1 MTDYVETS
9 MAAVFLNQV
18 EKYGEKACVAYKE
31 DGQYTDISWN
41 RMGDMVKDLASFLI
55 SSGIRK
61 GDKIAIFSPNR
72 YEWWVSDL
80 AVLSIGAV
88 DVPVYATNSAEEA
101 FYMLDHSGARACFVS
116 GQEHLEKVLQTK
128 DRLPDLEF
136 IVVYDS
142 VKHSR
147 DNVVAFADALEKCRV
162 EDTRVEFNNRIGSI
176 KPSDLATIIY
186 TSGTTGLNKGVMLS
200 HNNLVSNIRQ
210 ILEVREILKKNEEL
224 FLSFL
229 PLSHVLERTAG
240 YYLPVSIGAKVA
252 FAEDFS
258 KLQQNMAEVRPTV
271 IISVPRLYEKVRA
284 GILTKVSRAPRF
296 KKALFNWAARRASE
310 NLPYVCSNSQRK
322 GLFALKYHLADRLIF
337 SKLKKTL
344 GLDRLRIAV
353 SGGGPLSVSDA
364 EFFLGME
371 IIVLEGFGLTE
382 TTPVTHVNRP
392 WLIKPGTVGPPVKD
406 TTVKLSEEG
415 EILFKGPQVMLG
427 YYKDE
432 EGTREAFT
440 KDGFFR
446 SGDIGAI
453 DEGGYLSITG
463 RMKDIIITSGGK
475 NISPQLIEN
484 SLMDSKFIG
493 QVSIIG
499 DRRKFLSALVIPAFD
514 ELRPWAQ
521 AEEVLFRDNE
531 QLIQDDKVV
540 DLFEKEIAECTRH
553 LSQVEKIKKF
563 RILPTEWS
571 QQSGELTPTLK
582 IKKGVV
588 EEKYKELIE
597 EMYNPDF
604 QEA

>member
-1 MTDYVETS
+1 MTDYDETS

-18 EKYGEKACVAYKE
+18 EKYGERACVAFKE

-41 RMGDMVKDLASFLI
+41 RMGDMVRNLAAFLI
-55 SSGIRK
+55 SMGIRK
-61 GDKIAIFSPNR
+61 GDIVAIFSPNR

-80 AVLSIGAV
+80 AVLSIGAA

-101 FYMLDHSGARACFVS
+101 FYMLDHSGARACFVG
-116 GQEHLEKVLQTK
+116 GQEHLEKILQAK
-128 DRLPDLEF
+128 GRLPNLEF

-142 VKHSR
+142 VKHSS
-147 DNVVAFADALEKCRV
+147 DNVVTFADALEKGRV
-162 EDTRVEFNNRIGSI
+162 EDTRDEFNNRIGSI

-200 HNNLVSNIRQ
+200 HNNLISNIRQ
-210 ILEVREILKKNEEL
+210 ILEIREILKDEEL

-229 PLSHVLERTAG
+229 PLSHVLERTVG

-258 KLQQNMAEVRPTV
+258 KLQQNLTEVRPTV

-284 GILTKVSRAPRF
+284 GILSKVNEAAPF
-296 KKALFNWAARRASE
+296 KKALFNWAVRLASE
-310 NLPYVCSNSQRK
+310 NLPYVCSKRQRK
-322 GLFALKYHLADRLIF
+322 GLFALKYHFADRLIF

-344 GLDRLRIAV
+344 GMDRLRLTV

-415 EILFKGPQVMLG
+415 EILFKGPQVMMG
-427 YYKDE
+427 YYKDKK
-432 EGTREAFT
+432 GTREVFT
-440 KDGFFR
+440 EDGFFR

-453 DEGGYLSITG
+453 DEDGYLSITG
-463 RMKDIIITSGGK
+463 RIKDIIITSGGK
-475 NISPQLIEN
+475 NISPQVIEN
-484 SLMDSKFIG
+484 SLKDSRFIE

-499 DRRKFLSALVIPAFD
+499 DRRKFLSALIIPAFD

-521 AEEVLFRDNE
+521 ECGVAFRDNE
-531 QLIQDDKVV
+531 ELIQNDEVIN
-540 DLFEKEIAECTRH
+540 LYEKEFERCTRH
-553 LSQVEKIKKF
+553 LSRVERIKKF
-563 RILPTEWS
+563 RLLSTEWS
-571 QQSGELTPTLK
+571 QQTGELTPTLK
-582 IKKGVV
+582 IKRNVV
-588 EEKYKELIE
+588 EEKYRELIE
-597 EMYNPDF
+597 EMYPPDF
-604 QEA
+604 REA

>member
-1 MTDYVETS
+1 
-9 MAAVFLNQV
+9 
-18 EKYGEKACVAYKE
+18 
-31 DGQYTDISWN
+31 
-41 RMGDMVKDLASFLI
+41 
-55 SSGIRK
+55 
-61 GDKIAIFSPNR
+61 
-72 YEWWVSDL
+72 
-80 AVLSIGAV
+80 
-88 DVPVYATNSAEEA
+88 
-101 FYMLDHSGARACFVS
+101 
-116 GQEHLEKVLQTK
+116 
-128 DRLPDLEF
+128 
-136 IVVYDS
+136 
-142 VKHSR
+142 
-147 DNVVAFADALEKCRV
+147 
-162 EDTRVEFNNRIGSI
+162 
-176 KPSDLATIIY
+176 
-186 TSGTTGLNKGVMLS
+186 
-200 HNNLVSNIRQ
+200 
-210 ILEVREILKKNEEL
+210 
-224 FLSFL
+224 
-229 PLSHVLERTAG
+229 
-240 YYLPVSIGAKVA
+240 
-252 FAEDFS
+252 
-258 KLQQNMAEVRPTV
+258 
-271 IISVPRLYEKVRA
+271 
-284 GILTKVSRAPRF
+284 
-296 KKALFNWAARRASE
+296 
-310 NLPYVCSNSQRK
+310 
-322 GLFALKYHLADRLIF
+322 LKYHLADRLIF

>member
-1 MTDYVETS
+1 MMDYDETS

-18 EKYGEKACVAYKE
+18 EKYGERACVAYKE

-55 SSGIRK
+55 SSGFRK

-80 AVLSIGAV
+80 AVLSIGAA

-101 FYMLDHSGARACFVS
+101 FYMLDHSGARACFVD
-116 GQEHLEKVLQTK
+116 GQEHLEKVLQIR
-128 DRLPDLEF
+128 DRLPNLEF

-147 DNVVAFADALEKCRV
+147 DNVVTFADALEKGRV
-162 EDTRVEFNNRIGSI
+162 EDTRDEFNNRIGSI
-176 KPSDLATIIY
+176 KPPDLATIIY

-200 HNNLVSNIRQ
+200 HNNLISNIRQ
-210 ILEVREILKKNEEL
+210 ILDIREILKNEEL

-258 KLQQNMAEVRPTV
+258 KLQQNLAEVRPTV

-284 GILTKVSRAPRF
+284 GILSKVNEASPF
-296 KKALFNWAARRASE
+296 KRALFNWAVRLASE
-310 NLPYVCSNSQRK
+310 NLPYVCRKRQRK
-322 GLFALKYHLADRLIF
+322 GFFALKYHFADRLIF

-344 GLDRLRIAV
+344 GMDRLRLAV

-364 EFFLGME
+364 EFFLGIE

-415 EILFKGPQVMLG
+415 EILFKGPQVMMG

-432 EGTREAFT
+432 KGTREAFT

-453 DEGGYLSITG
+453 DEDGYLSITG

-475 NISPQLIEN
+475 NISPQVIEN
-484 SLMDSKFIG
+484 SLKDSRFME

-499 DRRKFLSALVIPAFD
+499 DRRKFLSALIIPAFD
-514 ELRPWAQ
+514 ELRQWAQ
-521 AEEVLFRDNE
+521 AEEILFRDNKE
-531 QLIQDDKVV
+531 LIQDGKVMG
-540 DLFEKEIAECTRH
+540 LFEKEIAECTRH
-553 LSQVEKIKKF
+553 LSKVEKIKKF
-563 RILPTEWS
+563 RLLSTDWS
-571 QQSGELTPTLK
+571 QQTGELTPTLK
-582 IKKGVV
+582 IKRGVV

-597 EMYNPDF
+597 EMYPPDF
-604 QEA
+604 REA

>member
-1 MTDYVETS
+1 MDYDETS

-18 EKYGEKACVAYKE
+18 EKYGERACVAYKE

-55 SSGIRK
+55 SSGFRK

-80 AVLSIGAV
+80 AVLSIGAA

-101 FYMLDHSGARACFVS
+101 FYMLDHSGARACFVD
-116 GQEHLEKVLQTK
+116 GQEHLEKVLQIR
-128 DRLPDLEF
+128 DRLPNLEF

-147 DNVVAFADALEKCRV
+147 DNVVTFADALEKGRV
-162 EDTRVEFNNRIGSI
+162 EDTRDEFNNRIGSI
-176 KPSDLATIIY
+176 KPPDLATIIY

-200 HNNLVSNIRQ
+200 HNNLISNIRQ
-210 ILEVREILKKNEEL
+210 ILDIREILKNEEL

-258 KLQQNMAEVRPTV
+258 KLQQNLAEVRPTV

-284 GILTKVSRAPRF
+284 GILSKVNEASPF
-296 KKALFNWAARRASE
+296 KRALFNWAVRLASE
-310 NLPYVCSNSQRK
+310 NLPYVCRKRQRK
-322 GLFALKYHLADRLIF
+322 GFFALKYHFADRLIF

-344 GLDRLRIAV
+344 GMDRLRLAV

-364 EFFLGME
+364 EFFLGIE

-415 EILFKGPQVMLG
+415 EILFKGPQVMMG

-432 EGTREAFT
+432 KGTREAFT

-453 DEGGYLSITG
+453 DEDGYLSITG

-475 NISPQLIEN
+475 NISPQVIEN
-484 SLMDSKFIG
+484 SLKDSRFME

-499 DRRKFLSALVIPAFD
+499 DRRKFLSALIIPAFD
-514 ELRPWAQ
+514 ELRQWAQ
-521 AEEVLFRDNE
+521 AEEILFRDNKE
-531 QLIQDDKVV
+531 LIQDGKVMG
-540 DLFEKEIAECTRH
+540 LFEKEIAECTRH
-553 LSQVEKIKKF
+553 LSKVEKIKKF
-563 RILPTEWS
+563 RLLSTDWS
-571 QQSGELTPTLK
+571 QQTGELTPTLK
-582 IKKGVV
+582 IKRGVV

-597 EMYNPDF
+597 EMYPPDF
-604 QEA
+604 REA